1 MDVEA
6 AIRERVRER
15 RIRVPPAPSACLQLA
30 NLLSHDDWSVTELDR
45 IVRAD
50 PAITAVVLR
59 AANGVGVRGREPI
72 TTIPGAVSRLGAR
85 GVLKLAWASAAA
97 HTATATGPL
106 LSLRQRAWREA
117 LVAAHVAQWLA
128 KPGPGRVAPF
138 DPETAYVVG
147 MLHDIGRI
155 VACSALEDLFAQ
167 HPEADTRTAAGW
179 WALIE
184 DLHQAAGGALV
195 EAWQLPHPLAA
206 AVAFHHQL
214 GAWDWLQTVNEVVA
228 QVEGTPH
235 VTPDTL
241 GSIAALDTATCL
253 DLARRLPELV
263 DAIRLVDPALPQ
275 VDANASPWELDAVHV
290 STGDETTSGALISA
304 DDAGLLVS
312 LTEPLKTRLV
322 VFVRV
327 AQLQF
332 HAQVEVAGEYTRLK
346 PWALDA
352 AQAQAM
358 LEWRA
363 SLRRAA

>member
-30 NLLSHDDWSVTELDR
+30 NLLSHEDWSVTELER
-45 IVRAD
+45 IVRSD
-50 PAITAVVLR
+50 PAVTAVVLR

-72 TTIPGAVSRLGAR
+72 TTIPAAVSRLGAR
-85 GVLKLAWASAAA
+85 GVLKLAWASTAVG
-97 HTATATGPL
+97 TATSAGPL

-117 LVAAHVAQWLA
+117 VVAAHVAQWLA
-128 KPGPGRVAPF
+128 KPGAGQVAPF

-167 HPEADTRTAAGW
+167 HPDADTRTAAGW
-179 WALIE
+179 WALVE

-206 AVAFHHQL
+206 AVAFHHQV

-241 GSIAALDTATCL
+241 GSIATLDTERCL
-253 DLARRLPELV
+253 DLSRRLPELV
-263 DAIRLVDPALPQ
+263 DAIRLIDPALPK
-275 VDANASPWELDAVHV
+275 VDAAASPWELDAVQL
-290 STGDETTSGALISA
+290 STGDETVSGALISA
-304 DDAGLLVS
+304 DAGGLVVS
-312 LTEPLKTRLV
+312 LAEPLKTRLV

-327 AQLQF
+327 ASLQF
-332 HAQVEVAGEYTRLK
+332 HARVEPAGEHTRLK

-352 AQAQAM
+352 EQARAFA
-358 LEWRA
+358 EWRG

>member
-30 NLLSHDDWSVTELDR
+30 NLLSHDDWSVNELDR
-45 IVRAD
+45 IVRSD
-50 PAITAVVLR
+50 PAVTAVVLR

-97 HTATATGPL
+97 GTATAAGPL

-128 KPGPGRVAPF
+128 KPGPGQVAPF

-155 VACSALEDLFAQ
+155 VACSALEDLFAL
-167 HPEADTRTAAGW
+167 HPDADTRTAAGW

-263 DAIRLVDPALPQ
+263 DAIRLIDPALPQ

-290 STGDETTSGALISA
+290 STGDETTSGALISV
-304 DDAGLLVS
+304 DDAGLVVS

-327 AQLQF
+327 AKLQF

-352 AQAQAM
+352 KQAQAM
-358 LEWRA
+358 MEWRA